1 MPWRRSESKGRE
13 PREARSTP
21 EGVASPR
28 YAPTPGAPGTA
39 LAARAVRAYLPCMSS
54 RRPIRPG
61 IQAHGGNEP
70 EASGLSPHLLR
81 EAFSRWASGVTVVAV
96 RDEPYVAAITAT
108 AFTPVSIEPPLVLV
122 CIGANATVLPLLEP
136 GARFAISILSE
147 KQRRLASIFADPG
160 PLGREHLEPEGEPLV
175 IGAPVGFACTVRD
188 VHDGGD
194 HAIVVAKIIRLVL
207 GDDAPP
213 LLYHGR
219 EYRRLQ

>member
-1 MPWRRSESKGRE
+1 
-13 PREARSTP
+13 
-21 EGVASPR
+21 
-28 YAPTPGAPGTA
+28 
-39 LAARAVRAYLPCMSS
+39 MSS

-61 IQAHGGNEP
+61 IHARGAPEP
-70 EASGLSPHLLR
+70 EAGALSPDVLR

-96 RDEPYVAAITAT
+96 RDEPHVAAITAT
-108 AFTPVSIEPPLVLV
+108 AFVPVSIDPPLVLV
-122 CIGANATVLPLLEP
+122 CVGVNASVLPLLDP

-147 KQRRLASIFADPG
+147 KQRRLASIFADTG

-175 IGAPVGFACTVRD
+175 TGASVGFACTVRD

-194 HAIVVAKIIRLVL
+194 HAIVVARIDRLVL

-213 LLYHGR
+213 LLYHAR

>member
-1 MPWRRSESKGRE
+1 MRTFPH
-13 PREARSTP
+13 
-21 EGVASPR
+21 
-28 YAPTPGAPGTA
+28 
-39 LAARAVRAYLPCMSS
+39 MSS

-61 IQAHGGNEP
+61 IRAGGAP
-70 EASGLSPHLLR
+70 EHEAGPLSPDALR

-96 RDEPYVAAITAT
+96 RDEPHVAAITAT
-108 AFTPVSIEPPLVLV
+108 AFVPVSIVPPLVLV
-122 CIGANATVLPLLEP
+122 CIGVNASVLPLLEP
-136 GARFAISILSE
+136 GARFGISILSE
-147 KQRRLASIFADPG
+147 QQRRIASVFADTG
-160 PLGREHLEPEGEPLV
+160 PLGREHLEQEGEPLV
-175 IGAPVGFACTVRD
+175 IGAPVAMACIVRD

>member
-1 MPWRRSESKGRE
+1 
-13 PREARSTP
+13 
-21 EGVASPR
+21 
-28 YAPTPGAPGTA
+28 
-39 LAARAVRAYLPCMSS
+39 MSS

-61 IQAHGGNEP
+61 IHAHGATEP
-70 EASGLSPHLLR
+70 EAGALSPDRLR
-81 EAFSRWASGVTVVAV
+81 EAFSRWASGVAVVAV

-108 AFTPVSIEPPLVLV
+108 AFTPVSVEPPLVLV
-122 CIGANATVLPLLEP
+122 CIGMNASVLPLLEP

-147 KQRRLASIFADPG
+147 QQRRLASIFADTG

-194 HAIVVAKIIRLVL
+194 HSIVVAQIHRLVL

-213 LLYHGR
+213 LLYHRR